1 MDGTSGQQAHENNGI
16 AAGVWGRPRPAH
28 VRQNLVGIS
37 KLPQASLRGGRLARN
52 SEPLLPRHII
62 EVRRISAGWYTGLV
76 EVHPLVPNLER
87 RVAQERPTAGQRR
100 NGLPYHQSRKGI
112 GGVAWGIFPC
122 EQRQGRK
129 LRGLAREQGKSPPPL
144 PHRVRD
150 RAGTTATPR
159 RTGVLPTLLLLISQ
173 HEAVGGLLPAQN
185 TPQ

>member
-62 EVRRISAGWYTGLV
+62 EVRRVSAGWYTGLV

-87 RVAQERPTAGQRR
+87 RVAQERPTAGQRK
-100 NGLPYHQSRKGI
+100 NGLPYHQSQKELVELLGAYSPVSSGRAGNCGDLPVRREK
-112 GGVAWGIFPC
+112 AHRPC
-122 EQRQGRK
+122 HTGYVTVPA
-129 LRGLAREQGKSPPPL
+129 LL
-144 PHRVRD
+144 PHPGAPEFCLR
-150 RAGTTATPR
+150 
-159 RTGVLPTLLLLISQ
+159 SYS
-173 HEAVGGLLPAQN
+173 
-185 TPQ
+185 